1 MGNMLVNKKEYLRQL
16 KEQVKNSRGNKIK
29 TVNREL

>member
-16 KEQVKNSRGNKIK
+16 KEQVKNSRGNEIK